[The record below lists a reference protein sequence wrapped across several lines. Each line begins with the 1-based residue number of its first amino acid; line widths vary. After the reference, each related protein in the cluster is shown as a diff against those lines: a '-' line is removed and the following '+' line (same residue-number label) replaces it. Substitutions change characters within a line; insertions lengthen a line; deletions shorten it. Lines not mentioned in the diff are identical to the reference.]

1 MQTTPI
7 TVNELQLAPKLHQAV
22 DQNQR
27 GDFGLLLAMLSQ
39 DVGDWP
45 QFHLQDGQPVDAQLR
60 QRFELPATEPLVAN
74 LAEQTNVVDN
84 SAAFSVEGASA
95 FRLQQCLR
103 PEALVIRGAHSLEM
117 SEVMENI
124 DIHTRAHAE
133 GGVTNQLPELPDM
146 ADLLA
151 QQRLWAAQLNA
162 A

>member
-7 TVNELQLAPKLHQAV
+7 TVNELQLAPKLRQAV

-39 DVGDWP
+39 DARDWP
-45 QFHLQDGQPVDAQLR
+45 QFHLQDGQSVAEQL
-60 QRFELPATEPLVAN
+60 QQQFELPPAEPLLAN
-74 LAEQTNVVDN
+74 LTEQTDVVDN
-84 SAAFSVEGASA
+84 SAAFSSAGATA

-117 SEVMENI
+117 SEVMENV

-133 GGVTNQLPELPDM
+133 GAVVNQLPELPDM
-146 ADLLA
+146 VDLLA
-151 QQRLWAAQLNA
+151 QQRLWANQLNA